1 MEGELLLLSAAFC
14 WALGA
19 SIYKR
24 SLSNVSPLTL
34 NLFRSSSAAMF
45 IFLMLLLSQS
55 LNHMSELS
63 LSLAGL
69 VCFTSL
75 VTWGLG
81 DTLYF
86 LGLKLIGVGRTV
98 PMTYSY
104 PLFVLPISILLLGEP
119 LTIQIVIGTI
129 YVVIGVW
136 VMTGEAREEIRS
148 LRDSKLGV
156 MASLGAAACW
166 AFGITCFKMVLA
178 YLDPIFLSF
187 LRLIFLIPFLG
198 ILSLMSSRNRLCI
211 KQLSK
216 LDIGLM
222 ALGGV
227 IAIGIGDTIY
237 LVGLDMTQANIAAP
251 LGSTTPLF
259 STALAL
265 ILLKERLSSK
275 TVAAALII
283 TLGVILLN
291 IRTWPAAL

>member
-1 MEGELLLLSAAFC
+1 
-14 WALGA
+14 
-19 SIYKR
+19 
-24 SLSNVSPLTL
+24 
-34 NLFRSSSAAMF
+34 MF
-45 IFLMLLLSQS
+45 IFLMLLPSQS
-55 LNHMSELS
+55 LNHMSELP

-69 VCFTSL
+69 ICFTSL
-75 VTWGLG
+75 ITWGLG

-86 LGLKLIGVGRTV
+86 LGLKLIGVGKTV

-104 PLFVLPISILLLGEP
+104 PLFVLPISILLGEP

-129 YVVIGVW
+129 CVVVGVW
-136 VMTGEAREEIRS
+136 VITGEVQEDNQHSRN
-148 LRDSKLGV
+148 SKLGIA
-156 MASLGAAACW
+156 ASLGAAACW
-166 AFGITCFKMVLA
+166 AFGTTCFKMILA
-178 YLDPIFLSF
+178 YLDPVLLSF
-187 LRLIFLIPFLG
+187 LRLVFLIPFLG

-216 LDIGLM
+216 IDIGLM

-237 LVGLDMTQANIAAP
+237 LVGLNMTQANIAAP

-275 TVAAALII
+275 NVAAALII
-283 TLGVILLN
+283 TLGIVLLN
-291 IRTWPAAL
+291 IRT

>member
-1 MEGELLLLSAAFC
+1 MEGELLSLSAAFC

-45 IFLMLLLSQS
+45 IFLMLFPLQR
-55 LNHMSELS
+55 LNHLSKLS

-69 VCFTSL
+69 ICFTSL

-86 LGLKLIGVGRTV
+86 LGLKLIGVGKTV
-98 PMTYSY
+98 PMAYSY
-104 PLFVLPISILLLGEP
+104 PLFMLPISILLLGEP
-119 LTIQIVIGTI
+119 LTIQIAVGTI
-129 YVVIGVW
+129 CVVVGVW
-136 VMTGEAREEIRS
+136 MIMGEAREGIRS
-148 LRDSKLGV
+148 LGSSKLGV
-156 MASLGAAACW
+156 AASLGAAACW
-166 AFGITCFKMVLA
+166 AFGVAYFKMILA
-178 YLDPIFLSF
+178 YFDPVLLSF
-187 LRLIFLIPFLG
+187 LRLIFLTPFLG
-198 ILSLMSSRNRLCI
+198 IMSLMSSRSRLCI

-275 TVAAALII
+275 TMAAALII
-283 TLGVILLN
+283 TIGIVLLN
-291 IRTWPAAL
+291 IGTWPTAP

>member
-1 MEGELLLLSAAFC
+1 MEGELLSLSAAFC

-19 SIYKR
+19 SIYKK
-24 SLSNVSPLTL
+24 SLSNVSPLIL
-34 NLFRSSSAAMF
+34 NLFRSSSAAML
-45 IFLMLLLSQS
+45 IFLLLFPLQS
-55 LNHMSELS
+55 LNHISKLS

-69 VCFTSL
+69 ICFTSL

-86 LGLKLIGVGRTV
+86 LGLKLIGVGKTV

-129 YVVIGVW
+129 CVVTGIW
-136 VMTGEAREEIRS
+136 LITGEAREETQH
-148 LRDSKLGV
+148 LGNSKLGIA
-156 MASLGAAACW
+156 ASLGAAACW
-166 AFGITCFKMVLA
+166 AFGTTCFKMILA
-178 YLDPIFLSF
+178 YFDPVLLSF
-187 LRLIFLIPFLG
+187 LRLIFLIPLLG
-198 ILSLMSSRNRLCI
+198 AMSLMSSRNRLLI

-237 LVGLDMTQANIAAP
+237 LIGLNMTQANIAAP

-265 ILLKERLSSK
+265 MLLRERLSK
-275 TVAAALII
+275 ETVAAALIMS
-283 TLGVILLN
+283 LGIVLLN
-291 IRTWPAAL
+291 IRA

>member
-1 MEGELLLLSAAFC
+1 MEGELLSLSAAFC

-24 SLSNVSPLTL
+24 SLSNVSPLIL

-45 IFLMLLLSQS
+45 IFLLLLPSQS
-55 LNHMSELS
+55 LSHMSELP

-69 VCFTSL
+69 ICFTSL
-75 VTWGLG
+75 ITWGLG

-98 PMTYSY
+98 PMAYSY

-129 YVVIGVW
+129 CVVIGVW
-136 VMTGEAREEIRS
+136 AMTGEAREEEIRFQGS
-148 LRDSKLGV
+148 SKLGV

-166 AFGITCFKMVLA
+166 AFGTTCFKMVLA
-178 YLDPIFLSF
+178 YLDPVFLSF
-187 LRLIFLIPFLG
+187 LRLVFLIPFLG
-198 ILSLMSSRNRLCI
+198 IMSLTSSRNRLCI

-237 LVGLDMTQANIAAP
+237 LVGLNMTQANIAAP

-283 TLGVILLN
+283 TLGIVLLN
-291 IRTWPAAL
+291 IRT

>member
-1 MEGELLLLSAAFC
+1 MEGELLSLSAAFC

-45 IFLMLLLSQS
+45 IFLMLLPSQS
-55 LNHMSELS
+55 LNHMSELP

-69 VCFTSL
+69 ICFTSL
-75 VTWGLG
+75 ITWGLG

-86 LGLKLIGVGRTV
+86 LGLKLIGVGKTV

-104 PLFVLPISILLLGEP
+104 PLFVLPISILLGEP

-129 YVVIGVW
+129 CVVVGVW
-136 VMTGEAREEIRS
+136 VITGEVQEDNQHSRN
-148 LRDSKLGV
+148 SKLGIA
-156 MASLGAAACW
+156 ASLGAAACW
-166 AFGITCFKMVLA
+166 AFGTTCFKMILA
-178 YLDPIFLSF
+178 YLDPVLLSF
-187 LRLIFLIPFLG
+187 LRLVFLIPFLG

-216 LDIGLM
+216 IDIGLM

-237 LVGLDMTQANIAAP
+237 LVGLNMTQANIAAP

-275 TVAAALII
+275 NVAAALII
-283 TLGVILLN
+283 TLGIVLLN
-291 IRTWPAAL
+291 IRT

>member
-1 MEGELLLLSAAFC
+1 MEGELLSLSAAFC

-45 IFLMLLLSQS
+45 IFLMLLPSQS
-55 LNHMSELS
+55 LSHMPELP

-69 VCFTSL
+69 ICLTSL

-86 LGLKLIGVGRTV
+86 LGLKLIGVGKTV

-104 PLFVLPISILLLGEP
+104 PLFVLPISILLGEP

-129 YVVIGVW
+129 CVVVGVW
-136 VMTGEAREEIRS
+136 VITGEVQEDSQHSRN
-148 LRDSKLGV
+148 SKLGIA
-156 MASLGAAACW
+156 ASLGAAACW
-166 AFGITCFKMVLA
+166 AFGTTCFKMILA
-178 YLDPIFLSF
+178 YLDPVLLSF
-187 LRLIFLIPFLG
+187 LRLVFLIPFLG

-237 LVGLDMTQANIAAP
+237 LVGLNMTQANIAAP

-259 STALAL
+259 STTLAL

-275 TVAAALII
+275 NVAAALII
-283 TLGVILLN
+283 TLGIVLLN
-291 IRTWPAAL
+291 IRT

>member
-1 MEGELLLLSAAFC
+1 MEGELLSLSAAFC

-19 SIYKR
+19 SIYKK
-24 SLSNVSPLTL
+24 SLSNVSPLIL
-34 NLFRSSSAAMF
+34 NLFRSSSAAML
-45 IFLMLLLSQS
+45 IFLLLFPLQS
-55 LNHMSELS
+55 LNHISKLS

-69 VCFTSL
+69 ICFTSL

-86 LGLKLIGVGRTV
+86 LGLKLIGVGKTV

-104 PLFVLPISILLLGEP
+104 PLFVLPISILLGEP

-129 YVVIGVW
+129 CVVVGVW
-136 VMTGEAREEIRS
+136 VITGEVQEDSQHSRN
-148 LRDSKLGV
+148 SKLGIA
-156 MASLGAAACW
+156 ASLGAAACW
-166 AFGITCFKMVLA
+166 AFGTTCFKMILA
-178 YLDPIFLSF
+178 YLDPVLLSF
-187 LRLIFLIPFLG
+187 LRLVFLIPFLG
-198 ILSLMSSRNRLCI
+198 ILPLMSSRNRLCI

-237 LVGLDMTQANIAAP
+237 LVGLNMTQANIAAP

-275 TVAAALII
+275 NVAAALII
-283 TLGVILLN
+283 TLGIVLLN
-291 IRTWPAAL
+291 IRT